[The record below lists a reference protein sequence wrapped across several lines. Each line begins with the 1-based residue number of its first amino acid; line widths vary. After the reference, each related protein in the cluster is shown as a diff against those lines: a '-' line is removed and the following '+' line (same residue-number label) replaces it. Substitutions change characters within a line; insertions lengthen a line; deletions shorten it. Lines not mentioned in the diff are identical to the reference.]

1 MDVGALGASGNATAE
16 FSDQF
21 TIMAPGL
28 AGTTGTLTVAF
39 GLASFVNVD
48 GGVGSGCSGAS
59 QVGYGINASL
69 TGGGH
74 GQLIQSG
81 TWTDYP
87 CFGTHTFTGT
97 PPGSFSF
104 TGTVFFGAPAGL
116 TVILSANSNESW
128 LDTFSGAAT
137 AEGDF
142 AHTLTWGG
150 FTQVRDANG
159 NLVTNYTLTSDSG
172 TDWSKPVAVPEPA
185 TISLVATGLVAL
197 GARRRDRS

>member
-1 MDVGALGASGNATAE
+1 M
-16 FSDQF
+16 
-21 TIMAPGL
+21 
-28 AGTTGTLTVAF
+28 AF

-59 QVGYGINASL
+59 QVGYGINARL
-69 TGGGH
+69 TGSGN
-74 GQLIQSG
+74 GQSIQSG

-87 CFGTHTFTGT
+87 CFGTHTFTGS
-97 PPGSFSF
+97 PPGNFSL
-104 TGTVFFGAPAGL
+104 TGTFIFGAPSVL
-116 TVILSANSNESW
+116 TMILSANSNESW
-128 LDTFSGAAT
+128 LDGFSGAAT

-150 FTQVRDANG
+150 FTEVRDANG
-159 NLVTNYTLTSDSG
+159 NLVTSYTVTSDSG

-197 GARRRDRS
+197 GVRRRRRSR